1 MVSVPAGRRRWQREA
16 RRCGVHRRAVPRSW
30 PARELRARPS
40 RTSAG
45 RSACRPV
52 VWPEAL
58 LGSPAGRFTRQ
69 FQLRSCCAVAKVLLA
84 AGRAFTTEQARAA
97 CRPHR
102 WVVASHAQAPSLPL
116 PRPRSRRRPGNA
128 AARKHAEP
136 LVTRSWRTRGHRMRR
151 GTTSTTTRL
160 GPQMS
165 AGELA
170 ARPPVAA
177 EPARLQAN
185 GSATNP
191 ALLLVKR
198 SMPHVSGC
206 RQRRRNPA
214 RVLSNRTPR
223 PVHRQPAAGPHL
235 SRRRL
240 SIAHLSQR
248 PDARG
253 NVERAHRA
261 PRPAR
266 SPNDSPHLQAPG

>member
-40 RTSAG
+40 RTSVG
-45 RSACRPV
+45 RSACRPA

-58 LGSPAGRFTRQ
+58 HDSPVGRFTRQ
-69 FQLRSCCAVAKVLLA
+69 FQLRSRCAVARGWLP

-97 CRPHR
+97 WRTHM
-102 WVVASHAQAPSLPL
+102 WVVASHAQAPSRPLSL
-116 PRPRSRRRPGNA
+116 PRSQRRPGDA
-128 AARKHAEP
+128 AALKHAEA
-136 LVTRSWRTRGHRMRR
+136 LVTRSWRRRGHRMCRR
-151 GTTSTTTRL
+151 TTSTRARHV
-160 GPQMS
+160 PQLS

-170 ARPPVAA
+170 ARPRVAA
-177 EPARLQAN
+177 EAARLQAK
-185 GSATNP
+185 GSGTNP

-198 SMPHVSGC
+198 SVPHVSGC
-206 RQRRRNPA
+206 RRRRRNQA
-214 RVLSNRTPR
+214 RVLPDRTPR
-223 PVHRQPAAGPHL
+223 PVHRQPAAGPHP
-235 SRRRL
+235 RRRHL
-240 SIAHLSQR
+240 SIAHPSQR

-253 NVERAHRA
+253 NVERARRA